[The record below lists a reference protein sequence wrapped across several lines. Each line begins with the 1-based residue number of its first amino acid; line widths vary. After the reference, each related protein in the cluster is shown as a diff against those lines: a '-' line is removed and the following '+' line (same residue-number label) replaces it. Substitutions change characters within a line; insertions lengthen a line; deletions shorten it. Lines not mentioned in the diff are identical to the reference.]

1 MPSPGDRIR
10 CRGDVAGGLAVAELL
25 QHQPGDVGERE
36 GGPFATQADGAW
48 HLRKLEIRCLK
59 LARVEWLDRDDVG
72 IDDVAGIESVDRRS
86 EVLALVGGPDAFVIS
101 LDEVGG
107 EVSRLESWSY
117 YEAESQIDFIDGEI
131 LWDVEI
137 DDVPD
142 GMLLP
147 LGFTPTEFTMLSSV
161 DEVLAG
167 LEGVELEP
175 LVEAAAEFEVEGAEL
190 WVGEQLAL
198 VFIDDAL
205 VYVEAFALAVDD
217 QVVVP

>member
-1 MPSPGDRIR
+1 MRAPDGSRLL
-10 CRGDVAGGLAVAELL
+10 CRRRVGLALIAIGAAAFLVGCGGSD
-25 QHQPGDVGERE
+25 GDGSDDSADDDVVVG
-36 GGPFATQADGAW
+36 DS
-48 HLRKLEIRCLK
+48 
-59 LARVEWLDRDDVG
+59 VG
-72 IDDVAGIESVDRRS
+72 IDGVAGIESVDRRS
-86 EVLALVGGPDAFVIS
+86 EVLAEVGGPDAFVIS
-101 LDEVGG
+101 VDEVGG

-117 YEAESQIDFIDGEI
+117 YEAQSQIDFIDGEI

-167 LEGVELEP
+167 LEDVELEP
-175 LVEAAAEFEVEGAEL
+175 LVETAAEFEVEGAEL

>member
-1 MPSPGDRIR
+1 MRAPDGSRLPCRRRI
-10 CRGDVAGGLAVAELL
+10 GLALIAIGTAAFLVGCGGSD
-25 QHQPGDVGERE
+25 GDGSGDSADDDVVVG
-36 GGPFATQADGAW
+36 DS
-48 HLRKLEIRCLK
+48 
-59 LARVEWLDRDDVG
+59 VG

-86 EVLALVGGPDAFVIS
+86 EVLAEVGGPDAFVIS
-101 LDEVGG
+101 VDEVGG

-167 LEGVELEP
+167 LEDVELEP
-175 LVEAAAEFEVEGAEL
+175 LVETAAEFEVEGAEL